1 MEHAGALLR
10 NCTERLALAGL
21 IACAPVLPAWAQS
34 EGGLYIAGYE
44 VDFERAA
51 GDGLSRNPPGQR
63 FFLLVLPP
71 HTAALTSAA
80 PKSASAAREHVVAA
94 NGVILVCQ
102 RDIDS
107 GAIDSSKLV
116 PGVVAVRGWPPAGS
130 SALPAGQR
138 HFADED
144 PAKLPQANEALWRI
158 RSTCS

>member
-1 MEHAGALLR
+1 MDHARALLR
-10 NCTERLALAGL
+10 SCTARFAFAALV
-21 IACAPVLPAWAQS
+21 ACAVPLPAAAQS
-34 EGGLYIAGYE
+34 EGGLYIAGYG

-80 PKSASAAREHVVAA
+80 STSAAAARERVIAA

-107 GAIDSSKLV
+107 GAIEAAKLV

-130 SALPAGQR
+130 NALPAGQR
-138 HFADED
+138 HFADEN
-144 PAKLPQANEALWRI
+144 PATLPQADEALRRI